1 MFGKFRGGFHNQRQ
15 RKGSNIQ
22 SNITITLEEAYRGG
36 EFDVEINTTIKQK
49 MSDSDSDSDIGRDS
63 YERID
68 SNNQ

>member
-1 MFGKFRGGFHNQRQ
+1 MIFSKSLLNWLFRDFWH
-15 RKGSNIQ
+15 
-22 SNITITLEEAYRGG
+22 
-36 EFDVEINTTIKQK
+36 EFEDEINSTRKQK

>member
-1 MFGKFRGGFHNQRQ
+1 MIFSKSLFNWLFRDFWH
-15 RKGSNIQ
+15 
-22 SNITITLEEAYRGG
+22 

>member
-1 MFGKFRGGFHNQRQ
+1 MISSKSLLNWLFRDFWH
-15 RKGSNIQ
+15 
-22 SNITITLEEAYRGG
+22 
-36 EFDVEINTTIKQK
+36 EFEVEINSTRKQK

>member
-1 MFGKFRGGFHNQRQ
+1 MIFSKNLLNWLFRDFWH
-15 RKGSNIQ
+15 
-22 SNITITLEEAYRGG
+22 
-36 EFDVEINTTIKQK
+36 EFEVEINSTRKQK